1 MLTLYYA
8 PGSSS
13 FAAHI
18 ALQETGASFETHR
31 LSIPDK
37 QTRTPEYLAI
47 NPAGKV
53 PALIIDGQVL
63 TEVAA
68 ILFYL
73 AKRFPE
79 AKLMPPDS
87 DLVAQAQVI
96 SWMSYVASGLHPVWS
111 KGLDLAMPAFEIA
124 DKRLGDSE
132 WAVSA
137 YSVADIHLFRLYWR
151 LAGANDLPAGSLANL
166 KRHHDQ
172 MLARP
177 AVKRTL
183 EIEQAG

>member
-18 ALQETGASFETHR
+18 ALHEIGTPFEGRR
-31 LSIPDK
+31 LSIPNK
-37 QTRTPEYLAI
+37 ETRTPEYLAV

-53 PALIIDGQVL
+53 PVLLIDGRVL
-63 TEVAA
+63 SEVAA

-79 AKLMPPDS
+79 AGLLPAD
-87 DLVAQAQVI
+87 DDIERQAQVI

-111 KGLDLAMPAFEIA
+111 KGLDLAMPAFEVA
-124 DKRLGDSE
+124 NQRLGDNQ
-132 WAVSA
+132 WVIGD
-137 YSVADIHLFRLYWR
+137 YSIADIHLFRLYWR
-151 LAGANDLPAGSLANL
+151 LAGANELPTGSLPNL

-172 MLARP
+172 MMQRP
-177 AVKRTL
+177 AVTRT
-183 EIEQAG
+183 IEVETGT

>member
-18 ALQETGASFETHR
+18 ALNEIGAPFEGRR
-31 LSIPDK
+31 LSIPNK
-37 QTRTPEYLAI
+37 ETRTPEYLAV

-53 PALIIDGQVL
+53 PTLLIDGRVL

-79 AKLMPPDS
+79 AGLLPAD
-87 DLVAQAQVI
+87 DDIERQAQV
-96 SWMSYVASGLHPVWS
+96 HF
-111 KGLDLAMPAFEIA
+111 LDVI
-124 DKRLGDSE
+124 RR
-132 WAVSA
+132 
-137 YSVADIHLFRLYWR
+137 I
-151 LAGANDLPAGSLANL
+151 
-166 KRHHDQ
+166 
-172 MLARP
+172 RP
-177 AVKRTL
+177 APGV
-183 EIEQAG
+183 EQGPRPRHARLRGRKPASRRHAVGRR